1 MQANLETLS
10 GLERRL
16 NVAVPLSE
24 IETQVESRLKQ
35 ISRTAKMPGFRP
47 GKVPFKTVQQHYGA
61 SVRQEVMGAT
71 IEKSFGDAVR
81 QQNIKVAG
89 YPKFEPAAPAD
100 GAAEFKYSATFEV
113 FPEFKV
119 GDISGKTIDR
129 VVLEVGDAEVD
140 KTLDIMRKQR
150 AAYDV
155 TDRAAQTDDRVKI
168 SYKGTI
174 DGVAFD
180 GGTAADQYT
189 VVGAGRL
196 LPEFEKALVGMKS
209 GETKTF
215 DLTFPADYHGKDV
228 AGKAA
233 KFEVT
238 LSEVGAPK
246 LPELDAEFAKSL
258 GIADGDVSKMRAE
271 IKSNLE
277 REVKQRL
284 KARTKDQVMQA
295 LIDATVLDVPKSMIE
310 QEIQSLQEMARN
322 RFAAQGMPV
331 NNDTPLPA
339 EVFEA
344 QAQRRV
350 TLGLILGELVK
361 ANGLHARP
369 EQVRAL
375 VDQQSQSYEKP
386 EEVVKWYYGSPERLR
401 ELESVVL
408 EENVVEWALGVAKA
422 QDKAV
427 TFDELMGYNERAN
440 K

>member
-61 SVRQEVMGAT
+61 SVREEVMGAT

-129 VVLEVGDAEVD
+129 LVLEVGDAEID
-140 KTLDIMRKQR
+140 KTLDTMRKQR
-150 AAYDV
+150 AAYEL

-174 DGVAFD
+174 DAVAFD

-196 LPEFEKALVGMKS
+196 LPEFEQALVGMKS

-238 LSEVGAPK
+238 VSEVGAPK

-258 GIADGDVSKMRAE
+258 GIADGDVSKMLAD

-277 REVKQRL
+277 REVNAVCRKVARKVVVDGPGTSETITADKITEYLGVPRYRPTLAEEQNEVGVATGLAWTEVGGEILVTEATRDLVGDRL
-284 KARTKDQVMQA
+284 GLRADLCRR
-295 LIDATVLDVPKSMIE
+295 E
-310 QEIQSLQEMARN
+310 QKERRREPSAAEIQ
-322 RFAAQGMPV
+322 
-331 NNDTPLPA
+331 
-339 EVFEA
+339 
-344 QAQRRV
+344 
-350 TLGLILGELVK
+350 
-361 ANGLHARP
+361 ARP
-369 EQVRAL
+369 AVFDAIDD
-375 VDQQSQSYEKP
+375 VDP
-386 EEVVKWYYGSPERLR
+386 E
-401 ELESVVL
+401 
-408 EENVVEWALGVAKA
+408 
-422 QDKAV
+422 
-427 TFDELMGYNERAN
+427 
-440 K
+440 